1 MRILIAGVLGG
12 IAMFIWASVAHVAT
26 PLASIGLAPMPN
38 EAATITALH
47 QSLGDKPGLYFF
59 PFMASGGGAKAM
71 AAQEAKMK
79 TGPAGILAYTP
90 PGTSGLTAPRMITEF
105 VLEVIESL
113 LAAIVMASAAGFGRR
128 LTLAAVVGVIAA
140 MATNLSYWNWY
151 GFSLDYT
158 LANAF
163 TELMKFV
170 FAGLAIAFVLGWGRR
185 SA

>member
-59 PFMASGGGAKAM
+59 PF
-71 AAQEAKMK
+71 
-79 TGPAGILAYTP
+79 
-90 PGTSGLTAPRMITEF
+90 
-105 VLEVIESL
+105 
-113 LAAIVMASAAGFGRR
+113 MASAAGFGRR